1 MIYLI
6 KREIA
11 KNLELYLALLNVP
24 VAIYITIIFLR
35 QYFVLTPS
43 LTMGVLIA

>member
-1 MIYLI
+1 MSKKSNLKLLI
-6 KREIA
+6 S
-11 KNLELYLALLNVP
+11 L
-24 VAIYITIIFLR
+24 LR